1 MNMKKKK
8 LLIEEDK
15 EESMVSYKLGIF
27 VKKEAKIIDLD
38 SIIKLKNLK
47 SLDEFTSAFSNE
59 NELKIYLFNKGL
71 LSKLEMKQNI
81 VIMYKNNGKIKK
93 IPVVYHD
100 ASKLLDTA
108 NLRYKL
114 KSMSDNAE
122 FLEKLANYYSNGSTK
137 FNKQALN
144 VSDIRTYLSS
154 VRDKK
159 AHPSKLLDIAL
170 DDLFVKA
177 VFKVDK
183 KTGVV
188 EVNYRGLRDLA
199 LFIYKFESD
208 LQKNKPEENKDNESW
223 TQGSLFD
230 MVQNE
235 SFSEDSI
242 LSSHDEP
249 DFPPNSEEEARY
261 KAYVERL
268 DELSDKNIDP
278 YDEFYGT
285 KRR

>member
-1 MNMKKKK
+1 
-8 LLIEEDK
+8 
-15 EESMVSYKLGIF
+15 
-27 VKKEAKIIDLD
+27 
-38 SIIKLKNLK
+38 
-47 SLDEFTSAFSNE
+47 
-59 NELKIYLFNKGL
+59 
-71 LSKLEMKQNI
+71 MKQNI

-100 ASKLLDTA
+100 ASKLLDNA

-114 KSMSDNAE
+114 KSMSYNAE